1 MHSQASADVA
11 GQAVKA
17 VQAVKLECI
26 CSPDSQLK
34 IGILTK
40 KNLH

>member
-1 MHSQASADVA
+1 MHSQASVDIE
-11 GQAVKA
+11 GQAVK
-17 VQAVKLECI
+17 AVKLECI